1 MMIKYDIQ
9 HLSNAQGKGIS
20 RPYVQLSMQHLS
32 PPAELEEMAER
43 NTTLT
48 RADMRAALS
57 VVAEFVKTQLARGS
71 RVHLPGLGYF
81 ALAASID
88 RPADEGQQPIKG
100 SDIRVRTV
108 KFKPEAALLELL
120 RRNVGFRRS
129 APAQVSRKY
138 TQAELSA
145 LLTDY
150 LKEHRYITCRTFRAE
165 FQLCSTQAY
174 AWLKQLC
181 DIGMLRREGNG
192 HCVFYT
198 LAPAPASAP
207 VPHSVSQP
215 MREARCVGAPAA
227 VVDPDQQTAGSG
239 LLAADEAAHARES
252 EEGVEDE
259 QLVTEVIAPE
269 PLGGVAVE
277 HQAEQRRQQGCKGHQ
292 TVAHGAVHQDGK
304 GKHSHDGTV
313 GVAGQN
319 VDGIDD
325 ARAVEGIEEADGEA
339 HDDGHAHVHPP
350 AQSGH
355 LALTAPLDAK
365 NVDGEGGGE
374 GGQG

>member
-1 MMIKYDIQ
+1 MESDRKQCKVMMIKYDIQ

-57 VVAEFVKTQLARGS
+57 VVAEFVKAQLARGS

-138 TQAELSA
+138 TPAHRLSQGAPLHHLPDLSSRIPA
-145 LLTDY
+145 LL
-150 LKEHRYITCRTFRAE
+150 HPS
-165 FQLCSTQAY
+165 LCVA
-174 AWLKQLC
+174 
-181 DIGMLRREGNG
+181 
-192 HCVFYT
+192 
-198 LAPAPASAP
+198 
-207 VPHSVSQP
+207 
-215 MREARCVGAPAA
+215 
-227 VVDPDQQTAGSG
+227 
-239 LLAADEAAHARES
+239 EAALR
-252 EEGVEDE
+252 
-259 QLVTEVIAPE
+259 
-269 PLGGVAVE
+269 
-277 HQAEQRRQQGCKGHQ
+277 QRS
-292 TVAHGAVHQDGK
+292 AA
-304 GKHSHDGTV
+304 
-313 GVAGQN
+313 A
-319 VDGIDD
+319 
-325 ARAVEGIEEADGEA
+325 
-339 HDDGHAHVHPP
+339 
-350 AQSGH
+350 
-355 LALTAPLDAK
+355 
-365 NVDGEGGGE
+365 
-374 GGQG
+374 

>member
-1 MMIKYDIQ
+1 MESDRKQCKVMMIKYDIQ

-20 RPYVQLSMQHLS
+20 RPYVQLTMQHLS

-81 ALAASID
+81 ALAASIE

-138 TQAELSA
+138 TKAELSA

-174 AWLKQLC
+174 AWLRRLC
-181 DIGMLRREGNG
+181 DSGLLRREGNG

-198 LAPAPASAP
+198 LAPDAPSPAP
-207 VPHSVSQP
+207 VHHSASQP
-215 MREARCVGAPAA
+215 MREA
-227 VVDPDQQTAGSG
+227 
-239 LLAADEAAHARES
+239 
-252 EEGVEDE
+252 
-259 QLVTEVIAPE
+259 
-269 PLGGVAVE
+269 
-277 HQAEQRRQQGCKGHQ
+277 
-292 TVAHGAVHQDGK
+292 QDG
-304 GKHSHDGTV
+304 D
-313 GVAGQN
+313 AGRY
-319 VDGIDD
+319 DD
-325 ARAVEGIEEADGEA
+325 EYEKRSGNGPTGFNERPS
-339 HDDGHAHVHPP
+339 PP
-350 AQSGH
+350 
-355 LALTAPLDAK
+355 PRR
-365 NVDGEGGGE
+365 
-374 GGQG
+374 